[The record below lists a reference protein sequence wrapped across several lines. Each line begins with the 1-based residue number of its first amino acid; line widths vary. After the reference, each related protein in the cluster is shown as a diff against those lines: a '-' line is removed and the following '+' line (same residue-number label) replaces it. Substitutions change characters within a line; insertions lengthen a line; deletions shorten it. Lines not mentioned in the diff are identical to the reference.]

1 MEAVFGWVATYGDGA
16 LFGLLILG
24 IVGVP
29 IPDETLLVFCGYLI
43 SRGHLSAPGTYLTA
57 LAGSCCGITISF
69 FIGRTAGL
77 SVVHR
82 FGRYLRIEQ
91 KHMDRVHRWFDH
103 SGHWALFGGYYIA
116 GVRHLT
122 AIIAGASKLEFRN
135 FALYAWT
142 GAATWVAVFLT
153 LGYVIGEQWRT
164 VAELVHRYLTYASLL
179 GIALAVLFF
188 AGRRPMQRQI
198 ERWKQRRKGA
208 PGGA

>member
-1 MEAVFGWVATYGDGA
+1 MEAVFGWVATYGYGA

-24 IVGVP
+24 VVGLP

-43 SRGHLSAPGTYLTA
+43 SRGKLSIPGTYIA
-57 LAGSCCGITISF
+57 GLAGSCCGITVSF

-77 SVVHR
+77 AAVQR

-91 KHMDRVHRWFDH
+91 KHLDRVHRWFDR

-122 AIIAGASKLEFRN
+122 AIIAGASELEFHT
-135 FALYAWT
+135 FALYAWG
-142 GAATWVAVFLT
+142 GAATWVAAFLT

-164 VAELVHRYLTYASLL
+164 VAEMIHRYLTYASLL
-179 GIALAVLFF
+179 GIALTMLFF
-188 AGRRPMQRQI
+188 AVRRPVQRWMQR
-198 ERWKQRRKGA
+198 RTD
-208 PGGA
+208 PGGDA